1 MADEGTS
8 TEAALQLDPTSR
20 TFDPKAYIRHA
31 HAHVRH
37 VDIEKKLLQTVG
49 HEVEVAEE
57 AMKGLIRDNMGAFI
71 SCKEAMDVMYAND
84 TSLFTGEAVDP
95 IAGAFNAL
103 LEEGEALMAPTVE
116 LFEELRSCRL
126 TKEMLE
132 KLMVVW
138 SVPGAIY
145 EYCGARVPQRQGS
158 QDRRMKGEAG
168 ASRNADGSYGHS
180 SDHAEEGMSEV
191 AKDRRNLAAG
201 DGSLPRGVRGALE
214 EDTDSADSGGDYVLR
229 PGEELILWHGTPLAL
244 RRSSRQQP
252 RGEEAAGGRSNY
264 EAAGLSLRRAMSY
277 LEENYDLEHA
287 IVLGVETGDDT
298 DQETEGA
305 RSSPTMQKNQKQQH
319 AVLMLT
325 YRYALSL
332 LRAALYL
339 GETMAQELRHASAAD
354 TVLIEDTLS
363 SMMDVAIATV
373 KLRHFCWTVY
383 NKLRPDAPHALAL
396 SELRQ
401 ELQENSSSNNNNN
414 NNTNTNVHEDDEDDA
429 VESPVLMSLL
439 GSFAETEASSSM
451 VTAKLLLSNA
461 SSEPGN
467 QLQGKESQQRPSNP
481 AQLLEHPVEYYVR
494 ITRNQHIRMMESAAL
509 NIGREASEWQMKF
522 MPGETTAESACMRE
536 NGSAPRVGWLDS
548 ITATGGLLGNADAS
562 FVLCNTVG
570 FKPMESIA
578 LAAGTVSE
586 RIKVGGFGVDV
597 AESSEQQHAEA
608 ILEAFR
614 TPEMNFSRFT
624 TFSIGQVE
632 MSGVLECSARQL
644 VMCSARLMRQLTSR
658 ADATIDISTSVAT
671 VDTFS
676 GRLFAAYVDHL
687 EFVLVSYW
695 GGIAAAVHAGMFDF
709 SLDPNSALYR
719 MMHGPAVL
727 GAPDAAAETALASA
741 AAAVQEISVAV
752 NRNKRAE
759 ELPRLTYIPIVR
771 EGSPTLRQLSVELV
785 RRGVKTTGEILH
797 ALFLSSINRTLLR
810 SFVHT
815 MAAYRVSDVVNNGC
829 GEEEEEHVELH
840 AAVLVEV
847 ILTHWEK
854 AMTHVSDSVRRM
866 KIVIG
871 ESCTSATVVSEVQA
885 HEVGELLEDLEQLR
899 SSLFS
904 CYTHGVGMLAKAYVT
919 LLPSLQQTTPAMNV
933 NKTVSARVSREFVS
947 SVLVNKLLNLLS
959 VVIDRTAP
967 FLQRFDEV
975 YDGIDLFAAKAER
988 ERPEDANQQRQGHRA
1003 RVLRQ
1008 KPQEDLEWPTQLDT
1022 VTTFITQCNS
1032 KMVLKHVEEQE
1043 EMLLALVT
1051 NIMLVF
1057 VDALHQRALLGASS
1071 ILESREVVHI
1081 DGLADVL
1088 CLPTAVVP
1096 IVIGELV
1103 SPCIL
1108 QVVAALRTDVKTVQG
1123 VEALLNRKEEHFR
1136 ADHISQVE
1144 DQCQLVV
1151 DAMLSMLLV
1160 TPQQRI
1166 TREVRASGF
1175 MMPMMDWQRVS
1186 LHTAGA
1192 VRPYVADSLLLI
1204 VQAHEELEYLRQ
1216 PLLAA
1221 VVTQRLVSHFA
1232 LTFVTALTSDGNAFE
1247 VSLDCS
1253 VNFLTHGLLLIEAE
1267 ARTILSVA
1275 DTLADSVIRKSGFG
1289 AVIPELNVVREVLR
1303 GTVTALQRQGT
1314 AVCEALASR
1323 QAQPPSSGSNG
1334 GGVGEAGEAMTVRQR
1349 EARCAE
1355 MVHSAMRRLHSVVEA
1370 IVTHVDDATVTAAF
1384 KPLVGS
1390 VTGNVAERLARRRE
1404 NYRLAHAGR
1413 SQAEKKQ
1420 VKVVNPESKA
1430 ASVVA
1435 DEKDSGEAAAEATTR
1450 SRRVMRKQQRQLK
1463 IKEEVGSDAVP
1474 TPRAV
1479 EHASVLQ
1486 RAAEQ
1491 EVKRART
1498 STEVQGSTSA
1508 AERSA
1513 VDVHQP
1519 RGGVGTAGRSVRGR
1533 RVVPEERANGSSTAP
1548 SPAAATGRSGGGAH
1562 GHRFKRA
1569 LAL

>member
-1 MADEGTS
+1 MADGAAS

-31 HAHVRH
+31 HAHARH

-49 HEVEVAEE
+49 REVDVAEE
-57 AMKGLIRDNMGAFI
+57 AMKELIRDNMGAFI
-71 SCKEAMDVMYAND
+71 SCKDAMDVMYAND

-95 IAGAFNAL
+95 IAEAFNAL
-103 LEEGEALMAPTVE
+103 QEEGEALMAPTVE

-158 QDRRMKGEAG
+158 HNRRTKGEAG
-168 ASRNADGSYGHS
+168 APRNADGSYGHS
-180 SDHAEEGMSEV
+180 SPHAEEGMSEV
-191 AKDRRNLAAG
+191 ARERRDLVAN
-201 DGSLPRGVRGALE
+201 DGILPRGVRGALE
-214 EDTDSADSGGDYVLR
+214 EDTDSADAGGDYVLK
-229 PGEELILWHGTPLAL
+229 PGEELILWHGTLLAL

-252 RGEEAAGGRSNY
+252 RGEDAAGGRSNY
-264 EAAGLSLRRAMSY
+264 EAAGLSLRRAMLY

-287 IVLGVETGDDT
+287 TVLGVEAGDDAE
-298 DQETEGA
+298 QETEGS

-319 AVLMLT
+319 SVLTLT

-339 GETMAQELRHASAAD
+339 GETMAQELQHASAAD
-354 TVLIEDTLS
+354 TVFIEDTLS
-363 SMMDVAIATV
+363 SMMDGAIATV
-373 KLRHFCWTVY
+373 KLRHFCWTAY
-383 NKLRPDAPHALAL
+383 NKLRPDASHAVAL
-396 SELRQ
+396 SGLRQ
-401 ELQENSSSNNNNN
+401 ELQENSSNNKN
-414 NNTNTNVHEDDEDDA
+414 NTNVHEDDEDDA
-429 VESPVLMSLL
+429 VESPVLTPLL
-439 GSFAETEASSSM
+439 GSFAETETSSSM

-461 SSEPGN
+461 SSEPGS
-467 QLQGKESQQRPSNP
+467 QLQSKEPRQSPSNP

-494 ITRNQHIRMMESAAL
+494 ITRNQHIRMMESTAL

-522 MPGETTAESACMRE
+522 MPSETTVESACMRD
-536 NGSAPRVGWLDS
+536 NGSAPRVGWLGS

-578 LAAGTVSE
+578 LAAGTASE

-644 VMCSARLMRQLTSR
+644 VMCGARLLRQLTSR
-658 ADATIDISTSVAT
+658 TDATIDISAFAAT

-676 GRLFAAYVDHL
+676 GRLFAACVDHL

-727 GAPDAAAETALASA
+727 GASDAAAEAAPASA
-741 AAAVQEISVAV
+741 SAAVQEISVAV

-785 RRGVKTTGEILH
+785 RRGVKATGEILY

-815 MAAYRVSDVVNNGC
+815 MAEYRVSDVVNNGR

-847 ILTHWEK
+847 ILAHWEK

-871 ESCTSATVVSEVQA
+871 ESCTSATVLSEAQA

-899 SSLFS
+899 SSLFR

-919 LLPSLQQTTPAMNV
+919 LLPSLQQTTPTMNV

-975 YDGIDLFAAKAER
+975 YDGIDLFAAKTER
-988 ERPEDANQQRQGHRA
+988 ERPEDANRQKQGHRA
-1003 RVLRQ
+1003 RVLRRG
-1008 KPQEDLEWPTQLDT
+1008 PQEDLEWPTQLDT
-1022 VTTFITQCNS
+1022 VTALITQCNS
-1032 KMVLKHVEEQE
+1032 KMALEHVEEQE

-1057 VDALHQRALLGASS
+1057 VDALHQRASLGASS
-1071 ILESREVVHI
+1071 ALESREVVHI
-1081 DGLADVL
+1081 DGLADAL

-1108 QVVAALRTDVKTVQG
+1108 QVVAALRPDAKTPQE
-1123 VEALLNRKEEHFR
+1123 VEALLSRKEEHFR

-1186 LHTAGA
+1186 VHTAGA

-1221 VVTQRLVSHFA
+1221 AVTQRLVSHFA

-1275 DTLADSVIRKSGFG
+1275 DTLADSVFRKSGFG
-1289 AVIPELNVVREVLR
+1289 AVVPELNVAQEVLR

-1323 QAQPPSSGSNG
+1323 QTQLPSSGSNG
-1334 GGVGEAGEAMTVRQR
+1334 GGVGEAGKAMTVRQR

-1355 MVHSAMRRLHSVVEA
+1355 MVQSAMRRLRSVVEA

-1420 VKVVNPESKA
+1420 VKVVKPESKA
-1430 ASVVA
+1430 ASEA
-1435 DEKDSGEAAAEATTR
+1435 ASEKDGGEAAAEATTR
-1450 SRRVMRKQQRQLK
+1450 SRRVMRKQRRQLK
-1463 IKEEVGSDAVP
+1463 IKEEVSGDAVP

-1508 AERSA
+1508 P
-1513 VDVHQP
+1513 DVHRP
-1519 RGGVGTAGRSVRGR
+1519 RGGAGTAGRSVRGR
-1533 RVVPEERANGSSTAP
+1533 RVVPEERASGSSTAL
-1548 SPAAATGRSGGGAH
+1548 SPAAATGRSSGGAH